1 MADFYAEPE
10 VDLRQG
16 DIIFPVVFPLL
27 QLKQD
32 GQPVNTTIDLG
43 QLATL
48 RTCTLSVVSEVSWG
62 MIITQ
67 TCDLTERS
75 VDNILVARIFKA
87 AEKFKDF
94 PTEERA
100 LRNKVD
106 LFKNAGKQPKYFF
119 LPKFEKIRM
128 DTSVVYLLET
138 QPFSYKN
145 REALKQRRQTSLSSV
160 ARAAVQER
168 LAYMFGRVALPDDFY
183 LNSP

>member
-1 MADFYAEPE
+1 MAEFYAEPE
-10 VDLRQG
+10 GNLRQG

-32 GQPVNTTIDLG
+32 GQPVNTTIDLS
-43 QLATL
+43 QLVSL
-48 RTCTLSVVSEVSWG
+48 KRCTLSVVSEVSWG

-87 AEKFKDF
+87 SEKFQDF
-94 PTEERA
+94 PTEEKA

-119 LPKFEKIRM
+119 LPKFEGIQL

-145 REALKQRRQTSLSSV
+145 REALKQRRQTSLSNV
-160 ARAAVQER
+160 ARAALQER

-183 LNSP
+183 MQAR